1 MLLKKGLRLLKKN
14 NLSFLKNMK
23 NKHLARLE
31 QDKKRQEYA
40 KRSAEYLIRIA
51 TGRAD
56 RNKRHSV

>member
-31 QDKKRQEYA
+31 QDKKRQNYGKA
-40 KRSAEYLIRIA
+40 WANHAIAVA

>member
-1 MLLKKGLRLLKKN
+1 
-14 NLSFLKNMK
+14 MK
-23 NKHLARLE
+23 NKHLDRLK

-56 RNKRHSV
+56 RNKRHSA